1 MRVCILMTLL
11 EPPVEASKRATH
23 VALILPSFYNAYE
36 TSQSY
41 CTVRLPSRG
50 SSFCVEW
57 GCMVCCGMICGV
69 MTWFRMGG
77 LGESVVI
84 V

>member
-1 MRVCILMTLL
+1 
-11 EPPVEASKRATH
+11 EASKRATH

-50 SSFCVEW
+50 SSFCVGVFVLEW
-57 GCMVCCGMICGV
+57 GCMGSE
-69 MTWFRMGG
+69 W
-77 LGESVVI
+77 VVWGNRS
-84 V
+84 

>member
-1 MRVCILMTLL
+1 MRPKTL
-11 EPPVEASKRATH
+11 VEASKRATH

-50 SSFCVEW
+50 SSFCV
-57 GCMVCCGMICGV
+57 GV
-69 MTWFRMGG
+69 FVLEVPNGWFGGIGRNRMMQSRKRLSVQG
-77 LGESVVI
+77 LPGKC
-84 V
+84 